1 MTKMTMRKAMKKKCR
16 GHFRPN
22 CLMLVAIFYIFIY
35 DNFIKQKG
43 KFMFWEV
50 YIFLSI
56 YWFLNIALNHSHLVN
71 LLPSLTGE
79 IP

>member
-1 MTKMTMRKAMKKKCR
+1 MTKMTMRKAMNTK
-16 GHFRPN
+16 HFRPN
-22 CLMLVAIFYIFIY
+22 CLMFVAIFYTFIY
-35 DNFIKQKG
+35 DNYIKQKK

-71 LLPSLTGE
+71 LLPGLTGE